1 MRVFSELT
9 ADQWGRIA
17 LWGGITFVAFIAL
30 AVVVFVLRRNL
41 RDDGGKQAGTFNLED
56 LQKMRDR
63 GDIDEAEY
71 KALRTQAI
79 AAMMVE
85 TDKKGS

>member
-1 MRVFSELT
+1 MRAFSELT
-9 ADQWGRIA
+9 ADDWGKIA
-17 LWGGITFVAFIAL
+17 LWGGLTVVAFIAL

-41 RDDGGKQAGTFNLED
+41 RSDDSGQTGGFDLNE

-71 KALRTQAI
+71 KVLRTQAI
-79 AAMMVE
+79 ASMMVE
-85 TDKKGS
+85 TDKKR